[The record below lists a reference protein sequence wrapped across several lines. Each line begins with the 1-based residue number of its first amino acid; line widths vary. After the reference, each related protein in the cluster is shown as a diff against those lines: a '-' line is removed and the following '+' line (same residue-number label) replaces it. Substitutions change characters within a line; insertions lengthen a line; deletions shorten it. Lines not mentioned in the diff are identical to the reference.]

1 MAIKH
6 IVWRGYLATPNGD
19 VDEIPTRGYAQG
31 AAPPPPTLKPGLVMA
46 GGGSRGPSVGHV
58 TVRTL
63 HAKGAPA

>member
-19 VDEIPTRGYAQG
+19 VNEIPTRGYSQAAAAVPPEVQG
-31 AAPPPPTLKPGLVMA
+31 VVMA
-46 GGGSRGPSVGHV
+46 GGGSQAANVGHV

-63 HAKGAPA
+63 HAKGSPA